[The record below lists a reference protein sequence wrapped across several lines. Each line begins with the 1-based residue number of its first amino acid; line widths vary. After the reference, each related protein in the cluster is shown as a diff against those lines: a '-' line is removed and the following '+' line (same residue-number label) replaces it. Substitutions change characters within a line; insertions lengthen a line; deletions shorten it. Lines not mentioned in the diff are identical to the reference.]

1 MKPERLLQRLA
12 TGGLS
17 NVRFEDF
24 TRLVEGMGFELSRV
38 SGSHHVFIHSELREI
53 LSFQNAG
60 GEAKPYQIRQFL
72 RLVER
77 YDLKIGDL

>member
-1 MKPERLLQRLA
+1 MKPERLLRPLA
-12 TGGLS
+12 GGGLS

-24 TRLVEGMGFELSRV
+24 TSLVEGVGFELSRV
-38 SGSHHVFIHSELREI
+38 SGSHHIFIHPESREI
-53 LSFQNAG
+53 LSLQNAE

-77 YDLKIGDL
+77 YDLKVGKP